1 MSHPQAAVDRHHS
14 PGDIRRLV
22 GDKERGNGGNLVDG
36 RQPAKRCLRHDL
48 VALCKAGKFA
58 ESGEK
63 YWADGV
69 VSVEAGAPAGG
80 DPASRGIEAV
90 RGKGEW
96 WAANH
101 EVHGVEVEGPY
112 VNGDQFVVRFKM
124 DMTPKGGERMS
135 MDETALYTIKDGKIA
150 EERFFYG

>member
-1 MSHPQAAVDRHHS
+1 MTTQ
-14 PGDIRRLV
+14 DIA
-22 GDKERGNGGNLVDG
+22 N
-36 RQPAKRCLRHDL
+36 DL
-48 VALCKAGKFA
+48 VALCKEGKFA

-63 YWADGV
+63 YWAQDV
-69 VSVEAGAPAGG
+69 LSVEAGAPGGG
-80 DPASRGIEAV
+80 DPVSRGIEAA

-124 DMTPKGGERMS
+124 EMTVKATGQR
-135 MDETALYTIKDGKIA
+135 TALDEMAVYTIKNGKIA
-150 EERFFYG
+150 EERFFYGG